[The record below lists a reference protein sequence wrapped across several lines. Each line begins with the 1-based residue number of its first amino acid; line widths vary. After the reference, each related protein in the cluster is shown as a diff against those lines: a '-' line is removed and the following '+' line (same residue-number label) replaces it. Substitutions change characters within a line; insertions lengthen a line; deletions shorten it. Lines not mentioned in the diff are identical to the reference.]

1 MNEETVALL
10 LALLPFSVIPFAL
23 FWNLKVD
30 TGVRGEADDGNIHL
44 TFDEFLAF
52 YYAAPEKWDV
62 EEYVLFYKMQAPRSV
77 PDFCSAMGSA
87 RVEVTFLKIRDVLRY
102 GKFAKKTEAQRLSAR
117 SDALK
122 ADLIKEVTKDAENL
136 HRSAMKDLFRGAEAY
151 AEIVRRCKKS

>member
-1 MNEETVALL
+1 MTEIICIILSVGALL
-10 LALLPFSVIPFAL
+10 SFPIVLTLEIALDCSV
-23 FWNLKVD
+23 N
-30 TGVRGEADDGNIHL
+30 GEAGDGKVHL
-44 TFDEFLAF
+44 TFDEFRALYRLCNDRWSICPESL
-52 YYAAPEKWDV
+52 YYTPE
-62 EEYVLFYKMQAPRSV
+62 
-77 PDFCSAMGSA
+77 GSSE
-87 RVEVTFLKIRDVLRY
+87 RVEITFLRIRDVLRY